1 MNRFVYS
8 LLLTLLLPLVLLY
21 LLWRSRKEP
30 GYRQRLTERFGLTRP
45 ARSGGILVHC
55 ASVGET
61 LAAMPLIRA
70 LQARYPQKTLTV
82 TSTTPTGSAQVR
94 KQLGDSVQHCYLPL
108 DLPGPCKRFLRA
120 LQPELVI
127 LVETEL
133 WPNLIHVSKRQ
144 GSKVMVTNARLSAR
158 SAEGYQRWPRL
169 VRPMLSE
176 LDAVAMQNEIDAER
190 MVSLGLDPAKLRVC
204 GSLKFDLQIPADAEQ
219 QLAAQRHD
227 YLGERSVWCAGST
240 HPGEF
245 EQALDAHRQ
254 LLTTHPDL
262 LLILVPRHP
271 EQFDHAFEL
280 SQQAGFKVVRRSD
293 QGQVDQSVQVLI
305 GDTMGELLT
314 LYGFSDA
321 CLVGGSLIPR
331 GGHNPLEP
339 AALSKPVIMG
349 THYFNFA
356 EIGDSLRQADA
367 MLVVN
372 NGDELAQ
379 QLEQLLSL
387 RSEARAMGKR
397 GLRVVE
403 INRGATQRQ
412 QAVAEQLLGAA

>member
-30 GYRQRLTERFGLTRP
+30 GYRRRLGERLGVTRP
-45 ARSGGILVHC
+45 AQGGGILVHC

-61 LAAMPLIRA
+61 LAALPLIRA
-70 LQARYPQKTLTV
+70 LQARYPDKRLTV

-94 KQLGDSVQHCYLPL
+94 QQLGDRVQHCYLPL
-108 DLPGPCKRFLRA
+108 DLPGPCRRFLRA

-127 LVETEL
+127 LLETEL
-133 WPNLIHVSKRQ
+133 WPNLIHTAKRQ
-144 GSKVMVTNARLSAR
+144 GIPVMLANARLSAR
-158 SAEGYQRWPRL
+158 SARGYQRWPRL
-169 VRPMLSE
+169 VGPMLAQ
-176 LDAVAMQNEIDAER
+176 LDAVAMQNEVDAER
-190 MVSLGLDPAKLRVC
+190 LVALGLDPAKLTVC
-204 GSLKFDLQIPADAEQ
+204 GSLKFDLQIAADAEQ
-219 QLAAQRHD
+219 RLAEQRRET
-227 YLGERSVWCAGST
+227 LGERSVWCAGST

-271 EQFDHAFEL
+271 EQFDTAFTL
-280 SQQAGFKVVRRSD
+280 SQQAGLRVVRRS
-293 QGQVDQSVQVLI
+293 QGTPVGDEVQVLI

-339 AALSKPVIMG
+339 AALGKPVLMG
-349 THYFNFA
+349 KHYFNFA
-356 EIGDSLRQADA
+356 EIGDSLKQAGA
-367 MLVVN
+367 LTVVN
-372 NGDELAQ
+372 DGDELAQ

-387 RSEARAMGKR
+387 RSQARARGKQ
-397 GLRVVE
+397 GQRVVE

-412 QAVAEQLLGAA
+412 LALAAQLLGSV